1 MSESEGEKIAL
12 VSVEDN
18 QLRNKVTAGN
28 ESRRVKRERPLGQHP
43 NCLIAQ
49 LSKKISLT
57 TPLTITFNFWTTGM
71 SDNWVSENC
80 ANSEMFC
87 SRNIRDDFSCIFV
100 NV

>member
-49 LSKKISLT
+49 LSKKYH
-57 TPLTITFNFWTTGM
+57 
-71 SDNWVSENC
+71 
-80 ANSEMFC
+80 
-87 SRNIRDDFSCIFV
+87 
-100 NV
+100 